1 VFSSRL
7 PAALAPNAISRAV
20 SAFRDR
26 QVAFLDLTETNPTR
40 VGVAYPPDLLRS
52 LADPAAV
59 AYQPESLGLP
69 EARQAIAAEYAADGF
84 TVDPDRIILTASTS
98 EAYALLFKLLANPGD
113 EVLVPQPSYPLF
125 ESLTTL
131 ESVVA
136 APYHMDYHGAWSI
149 DRDSLT
155 SAANTRTRAV
165 LVVSPNNPTGSMLRS
180 ADRDWLASLCGE
192 RQWALIADEVF
203 AGYPLRPSR
212 DAVSCVGESRALT
225 FVLGGL
231 SKSAGLPQLKLG
243 WIVASGPD
251 ALVSQA
257 TERLDVICDTYLSVS
272 TPVQVAA
279 PALLAA
285 GRSVREGIRERV
297 SSNLASLERLLGGA
311 SSMSL
316 LPPEGGWSV
325 ALRVPAVESEEA
337 LVLRLLRDHHVL
349 VHPGFFFDFPG
360 EAYIVVS
367 LLPEPSVFDDA
378 MTRVIT
384 AITEGPAS

>member
-1 VFSSRL
+1 MS
-7 PAALAPNAISRAV
+7 AL
-20 SAFRDR
+20 RDR

-40 VGVAYPPDLLRS
+40 VGVVYPPDLLLS
-52 LADPAAV
+52 LADPAA
-59 AYQPESLGLP
+59 AQYRPESLGSRQ
-69 EARQAIAAEYAADGF
+69 ARAAIAASYAGDNVAL
-84 TVDPDRIILTASTS
+84 DPDRIVLTSSTS
-98 EAYALLFKLLANPGD
+98 EAYALLFKLLADPGD

-125 ESLTTL
+125 ESLTAL

-136 APYHMDYHGAWSI
+136 TPYQLYYHGVWSI
-149 DRDSLT
+149 DRDSLMR
-155 SAANTRTRAV
+155 AASDRTRAV

-203 AGYPLRPSR
+203 AGYPLRPAR
-212 DAVSCVGESRALT
+212 DVVSCLGEKRALT

-251 ALVSQA
+251 ELVDQA
-257 TERLDVICDTYLSVS
+257 IGRLDVMCDTYLSVS

-285 GRSVREGIRERV
+285 GRSIHDAILARI
-297 SSNLASLERLLGGA
+297 SANLTSLEWLLAGD
-311 SSMSL
+311 SSITL
-316 LPPEGGWSV
+316 LAPEGGWSV
-325 ALRVPAVESEEA
+325 ALRVPAIESEEA
-337 LVLRLLRDHHVL
+337 LVLRLLCDHHVL
-349 VHPGFFFDFPG
+349 VHPGFFFDFAT

-367 LLPEPSVFDDA
+367 LLPEPSVFGTA
-378 MTRVIT
+378 MERVIS
-384 AITEGPAS
+384 AIAKGPAS

>member
-7 PAALAPNAISRAV
+7 PAALAPNAITRAV
-20 SAFRDR
+20 SALRDR
-26 QVAFLDLTETNPTR
+26 KVAFLDLTETNPTR
-40 VGVAYPPDLLRS
+40 VGVTYPPDVLRS
-52 LADPAAV
+52 LADPAAA

-69 EARQAIAAEYAADGF
+69 QARAAIAADYAADGV
-84 TVDPDRIILTASTS
+84 TVDPDRIVLTASTS
-98 EAYALLFKLLANPGD
+98 EAYALLFKLLADPGD

-125 ESLTTL
+125 ESLTSL

-136 APYHMDYHGAWSI
+136 APYHLDYHGVWSI
-149 DRDSLT
+149 DRDSLMR
-155 SAANTRTRAV
+155 AANSRTRVV

-180 ADRDWLASLCGE
+180 ADRDWLASLCNE
-192 RQWALIADEVF
+192 REWALVADEVF
-203 AGYPLRPSR
+203 AGYPLRPAR
-212 DAVSCVGESRALT
+212 DAVSCIGETRALT

-257 TERLDVICDTYLSVS
+257 LERLDVMCDTYLSVS

-285 GRSVREGIRERV
+285 GRSIRDSIRARIAT
-297 SSNLASLERLLGGA
+297 NLASLARLLAGA
-311 SSMSL
+311 SSITV

-325 ALRVPAVESEEA
+325 AVRVPAVESEEA
-337 LVLRLLRDHHVL
+337 LVLRLLRDHNVL
-349 VHPGFFFDFPG
+349 VHPGFFFDFAS

-367 LLPEPSVFDDA
+367 LLPEPSVFDNA
-378 MTRVIT
+378 MGRVIT
-384 AITEGPAS
+384 ALAEGPAS